1 MPSQSKAQQRF
12 MGMVHATQKGDMENP
27 SPEVEKAADSMS
39 DTDAKDFASTSHKEL
54 PDKIKEM
61 VLGELR
67 SVKAIQTDYSKVLD
81 AMEKHLDLYK
91 KSKGTP
97 EQQTHLEHLKKLT
110 TLKKKYS
117 QELEN
122 KVKGIYTDADLEI
135 NEMGSGDVHF
145 KRIMQY
151 YNDGTP
157 SVKKQVAI
165 IVSGDKNASKSDI
178 IKDLHQMGYDEI
190 QETEEELGL
199 SIEEMTTSDAAGEY
213 NTPFAFGKP
222 EDEKTKGKRQADL
235 TGYSV
240 VVTENRW
247 LELKRDEATAQK
259 LVKPLGKARPKITSY
274 YSNLN
279 EETAPIN
286 KLKQKMPNHVK
297 SWAKYVAQHEDGEW
311 WFYDDTPKLVPG
323 VGWKSY
329 DSDGHQWSSDVK
341 TNSKNWEKSSQK
353 LNENR
358 WLELKR
364 DESTAQSKIG
374 RGISNINKQ
383 LAEMERFLNWYGKI
397 KNESGVNNKSYWKR
411 TNSNIYTIKER
422 LLKLD
427 QKIRQ
432 ISE

>member
-1 MPSQSKAQQRF
+1 MPAQSKAQQRF

-39 DTDAKDFASTSHKEL
+39 DTDAKDFASTSHKGL

-61 VLGELR
+61 ILGELR

-157 SVKKQVAI
+157 SAKKKVAI
-165 IVSGDKNASKSDI
+165 VVSGDKNASKSDI

-199 SIEEMTTSDAAGEY
+199 SIKEMTTSDAAGPY

-222 EDEKTKGKRQADL
+222 ENEKKKGKRFADL
-235 TGYSV
+235 TGYTNVNENASFKYAV
-240 VVTENRW
+240 VITENRW
-247 LELKRDEATAQK
+247 VELKREDSPAT
-259 LVKPLGKARPKITSY
+259 
-274 YSNLN
+274 
-279 EETAPIN
+279 
-286 KLKQKMPNHVK
+286 
-297 SWAKYVAQHEDGEW
+297 
-311 WFYDDTPKLVPG
+311 
-323 VGWKSY
+323 
-329 DSDGHQWSSDVK
+329 
-341 TNSKNWEKSSQK
+341 
-353 LNENR
+353 
-358 WLELKR
+358 
-364 DESTAQSKIG
+364 SKIG
-374 RGISNINKQ
+374 KGISNINKQ
-383 LAEMERFLNWYGKI
+383 LAEMEKFLNWYGRI
-397 KNESGVNNKSYWKR
+397 KLESGISNENFWKR
-411 TNSNIYTIKER
+411 TNTNIYKIKER
-422 LLKLD
+422 LIKLEH
-427 QKIRQ
+427 QIRKISQ
-432 ISE
+432 